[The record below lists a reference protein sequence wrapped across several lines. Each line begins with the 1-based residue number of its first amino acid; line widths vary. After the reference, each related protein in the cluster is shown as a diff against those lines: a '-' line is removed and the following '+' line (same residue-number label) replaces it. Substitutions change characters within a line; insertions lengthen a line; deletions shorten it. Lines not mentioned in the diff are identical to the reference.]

1 MHLSLVNGRPG
12 ANTSSIELLQFTMAR
27 YVRIRLQGMHATMHS
42 DNNVQWLVDAE
53 ALKKRSFYSLRH
65 IKIGARM
72 LCYGHAATT
81 SLAGDDVCTN
91 KQFFTYIT
99 VYNNNINVLCNVC
112 NTFCVYKIYSFFHS
126 IVVR

>member
-12 ANTSSIELLQFTMAR
+12 ANTSSLELLQFTMAR
-27 YVRIRLQGMHATMHS
+27 YVRIRLQGMHATMQT

-53 ALKKRSFYSLRH
+53 ALEKRSFYSLRH

-81 SLAGDDVCTN
+81 SLAGDDVCTQSIFFLHIKHISLYI
-91 KQFFTYIT
+91 KQHFVYTYA
-99 VYNNNINVLCNVC
+99 
-112 NTFCVYKIYSFFHS
+112 
-126 IVVR
+126 